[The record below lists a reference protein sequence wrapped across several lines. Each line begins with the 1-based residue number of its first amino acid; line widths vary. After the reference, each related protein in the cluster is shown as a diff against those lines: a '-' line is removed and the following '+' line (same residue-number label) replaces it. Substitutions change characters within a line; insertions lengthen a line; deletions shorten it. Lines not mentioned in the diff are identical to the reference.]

1 MAALG
6 SGGRILLRNTRARL
20 LTEVL
25 CVLRRMGAELRCIED
40 LIELRAPACL
50 RSPGIVITAPYPGFP
65 TDCQPQLMSLAAAA
79 RGLTTVR
86 EEIFENRFTHKKEL
100 SKMGA
105 DIEICGKNAIIKGT
119 AGLQGCDVTARDLR
133 GGAALVLAGLMAEGR
148 TRISGIEHIDRGYEA
163 LHKGIRELGGV
174 IERRT
179 T

>member
-1 MAALG
+1 MPDIIKYYFRQKIWMG
-6 SGGRILLRNTRARL
+6 SLLMRW
-20 LTEVL
+20 
-25 CVLRRMGAELRCIED
+25 
-40 LIELRAPACL
+40 
-50 RSPGIVITAPYPGFP
+50 
-65 TDCQPQLMSLAAAA
+65 
-79 RGLTTVR
+79 
-86 EEIFENRFTHKKEL
+86 IFNKKEL

-119 AGLQGCDVTARDLR
+119 AGLRGCEVTARDLR

-148 TRISGIEHIDRGYEA
+148 TRVSGIEHIDRGYEA